1 MESVFSTKTASA
13 HDREMQSVFAP
24 EAGLQTD
31 SIAQREAVLIADG
44 VDLEKYSKEQE
55 HNRHKSFRK
64 HLNKATIAILWLIV
78 ASLVVG
84 ISTYVWHMVTPPSW
98 HYLTDSQLG
107 ELKTVLVTAVSSSAL
122 TQYVKKR
129 MD

>member
-1 MESVFSTKTASA
+1 MESVFSTKAASA
-13 HDREMQSVFAP
+13 HACEMQSVFAP
-24 EAGLQTD
+24 EAGPQTD

-44 VDLEKYSKEQE
+44 VDLEKDGKEQE
-55 HNRHKSFRK
+55 HNRHQLFRN
-64 HLNKATIAILWLIV
+64 HVNKATIAIFWLIV

-98 HYLTDSQLG
+98 HYLTDPQLG